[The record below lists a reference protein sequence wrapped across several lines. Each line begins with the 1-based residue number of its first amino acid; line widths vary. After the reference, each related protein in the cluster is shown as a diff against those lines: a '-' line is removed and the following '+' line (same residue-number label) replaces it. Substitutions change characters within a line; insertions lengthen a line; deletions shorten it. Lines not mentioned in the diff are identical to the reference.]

1 MKKKISAVRLA
12 SVMDRDGDYL
22 YEPRPVPLLRE
33 TLGIS
38 ERAELARR
46 AMAEPINRSPRLPPA
61 PLADFDDLAAM
72 PAWAKWIY
80 LISAGLVVAGI
91 GMLVWASV

>member
-1 MKKKISAVRLA
+1 MKKKIPAVRLA
-12 SVMDRDGDYL
+12 SVMDRDGYYL

-46 AMAEPINRSPRLPPA
+46 AMAEPINRSLRLPPA

-72 PAWAKWIY
+72 PGWAKWIY
-80 LISAGLVVAGI
+80 IASALLILAGI
-91 GMLVWASV
+91 GFLIWA

>member
-1 MKKKISAVRLA
+1 MKKKIPAVRLA
-12 SVMDRDGDYL
+12 SVMDRDGYYL

-38 ERAELARR
+38 QRAELARR
-46 AMAEPINRSPRLPPA
+46 AMAEPVRVSPRLPNP

-72 PAWAKWIY
+72 PGWSKWIY
-80 LISAGLVVAGI
+80 AVSALLVLAGI
-91 GMLVWASV
+91 GFLVWASI

>member
-1 MKKKISAVRLA
+1 MKTKHTFARLK
-12 SVMDRDGDYL
+12 SVADRNGDIL
-22 YEPRPVPLLRE
+22 LEPRQVPLMKE

-38 ERAELARR
+38 QRAELDRR

-72 PAWAKWIY
+72 PSWVKWGY
-80 LISAGLVVAGI
+80 AVYTLIIIAGI
-91 GMLVWASV
+91 GVLIWASI